1 MHKPT
6 AERLREEVMAIC
18 PSGNIKYDQLTEL
31 KLTQAVIDE
40 TMRLYPPAPM
50 LNRQCHEDVVI
61 SGREIKAGDNFL
73 LCNYVMHRTERLW
86 DNPLAFDPDRFLR
99 DPSLKAKGAPYMPF
113 GAGPRICVGA
123 AFATMEAVMSLA
135 RLVRDYDIQVPS
147 DCYPKPLMTVT
158 LRPEGGVPARMVR
171 R

>member
-1 MHKPT
+1 
-6 AERLREEVMAIC
+6 MA
-18 PSGNIKYDQLTEL
+18 KL
-31 KLTQAVIDE
+31 KFTQAVLDE

-50 LNRQCHEDVVI
+50 LNRLCHEDTVV
-61 SGREIKAGDNFL
+61 SEREIKAGDSFL

-135 RLVRDYDIQVPS
+135 RLVRDYDVQVPE

-158 LRPEGGVPARMVR
+158 LRPQGGVPARMVR